1 VPELPEVET
10 VRTQLAPGLAGRTF
24 RSVRIFDE
32 RLTRPV
38 DPRVVEAQLE
48 GERVDAVE
56 RRGKNLIVRFD
67 SGLVL
72 LVHLR
77 MTGSFLIAHGDEL
90 PADAHRRGV
99 VRLDD
104 GSDVAYRDVR
114 RFGTWLVLEQD
125 EAEEYLAQRLG
136 EEPLSPRFTTRELT
150 RRLAGRRAPV
160 KAALLD
166 QRAVAGIGNIYAD
179 EGLWYAHVHPF
190 RPAGELAAHEIAAVR
205 RGVRRALRVGIR
217 RQGATL
223 SDYRAP
229 NGARGTMQDEFKVYG
244 REGEPCLR
252 CGTLIVKTRVAGR
265 GTAFCPGCQR

>member
-10 VRTQLAPGLAGRTF
+10 VRTQLAPVLAGRTF
-24 RSVRIFDE
+24 RSVRILDE

-38 DPRVVEAQLE
+38 DPRLVEAQLE
-48 GERVDAVE
+48 GERVGAVE
-56 RRGKNLIVRFD
+56 RRGKYLIVRFD

-90 PADAHRRGV
+90 PDDVHRRAV

-104 GSDVAYRDVR
+104 GSEVAYRDVR
-114 RFGTWLVLEQD
+114 RFGTWLALEHD

-179 EGLWYAHVHPF
+179 EGLWYAHVHPL
-190 RPAGELAAHEIAAVR
+190 RPAGELGADEIAAVR
-205 RGVRRALRVGIR
+205 RGVRQALRVGIR

-244 REGEPCLR
+244 REGEPCPR

-265 GTAFCPGCQR
+265 GTSFCPGCQR

>member
-1 VPELPEVET
+1 
-10 VRTQLAPGLAGRTF
+10 
-24 RSVRIFDE
+24 
-32 RLTRPV
+32 
-38 DPRVVEAQLE
+38 
-48 GERVDAVE
+48 
-56 RRGKNLIVRFD
+56 
-67 SGLVL
+67 
-72 LVHLR
+72 
-77 MTGSFLIAHGDEL
+77 
-90 PADAHRRGV
+90 
-99 VRLDD
+99 
-104 GSDVAYRDVR
+104 
-114 RFGTWLVLEQD
+114 
-125 EAEEYLAQRLG
+125 
-136 EEPLSPRFTTRELT
+136 
-150 RRLAGRRAPV
+150 V